1 MTLLD
6 ANRTNTVSAAPFN
19 PVTSTP
25 MSLKL
30 PSFFVSLI
38 LGAQAF
44 AAPLS
49 LSPKGVV
56 IDNGVDA
63 PLTFTYP
70 AISNEARK
78 EAKVSE
84 AIVTGTTAVVNY
96 EGGGKLTV
104 QLSVDEITFNL
115 SELPAGIKHLH
126 SATNIGP
133 EYRSVGKWQVGTGAV
148 TPFPV
153 EKPASPFLHKGGSPD
168 FTLFGPTGVQTVFHA
183 SEYAY
188 QQLNDNRE
196 WHADLFQWHVWIPI
210 PAGAASVTMKVTTSA
225 AVAGSTPPSTAAI
238 AEPVSLKT
246 AQQPSELDAAF
257 TGTRVLKWKDG
268 KRAVFM
274 IQFDDSASTHITN
287 VIPELVKRG
296 IPGTFYINPGN
307 GPYKSWQAAWEKA
320 VTFPGIEFANHTFTH
335 IGGLTVEAFEEEIVK
350 CNDVL
355 NTLYPTRK
363 QPRLISFGR
372 PGVPK
377 DKWGI
382 TNEQIKAVLAKHHL
396 IERPPFTGPPFQY
409 KTIPEMNQL
418 VDLAIT
424 TGDMKSLVFHGVGG
438 DWLITP
444 LDYFAAVLNKLDAN
458 RDQLW
463 LTDPLAY
470 HKYLTE
476 RTTAVA
482 KEISSTPKRIQI
494 SLTSQADPVF
504 YDLPLTLATRVP
516 AGWTHAAVQQGGS
529 RVNVPVVDGIA
540 RYDAL
545 PGAGEIVLV
554 PATSL

>member
-1 MTLLD
+1 
-6 ANRTNTVSAAPFN
+6 
-19 PVTSTP
+19 

-30 PSFFVSLI
+30 PVFFVPLLLS
-38 LGAQAF
+38 AQLF
-44 AAPLS
+44 SAPLS
-49 LSPKGVV
+49 LGPKGIV

-70 AISNEARK
+70 VISNEARK
-78 EAKVSE
+78 EAKV
-84 AIVTGTTAVVNY
+84 ADATVTGTTAVVNY

-104 QLSVDEITFNL
+104 QLSADEITFNL
-115 SELPAGIKHLH
+115 SELPVGIKHLH

-133 EYRSVGKWQVGTGAV
+133 EYRNGGKWQVGTGAV
-148 TPFPV
+148 TPFPL
-153 EKPASPFLHKGGSPD
+153 EKPASAFLHKGGGPD
-168 FTLFGPTGVQTVFHA
+168 FTLFGPTGAQTIFHA

-196 WHADLFQWHVWIPI
+196 WHADIFQWHVWIPI
-210 PAGAASVTMKVTTSA
+210 PPGAPSVFMKVTTSA
-225 AVAGSTPPSTAAI
+225 VGAAPAPASAPAVAAPA
-238 AEPVSLKT
+238 PVSLKA

-274 IQFDDSASTHITN
+274 IQFDDSASSQLQN
-287 VIPELVKRG
+287 VIPQLTKRG

-307 GPYKSWQAAWEKA
+307 GPYKAFQAQWEKVA
-320 VTFPGIEFANHTFTH
+320 NLPGIELANHTYTH
-335 IGGLTVEAFEEEIVK
+335 NGALTVEIFDQEIAK
-350 CNDVL
+350 TNEVL
-355 NTLYPTRK
+355 NQLYPDRK
-363 QPRLISFGR
+363 TPRLISYGR
-372 PGVPK
+372 PGVAK
-377 DKWGI
+377 EKWGI
-382 TNEQIKAVLAKHHL
+382 TDAQMKEVLDKNHM

-409 KTIPEMNQL
+409 KTTSEMNEL
-418 VDLAIT
+418 VDLAIK

-444 LDYFAAVLNKLDAN
+444 LDYFAAVLDKLDAN

-494 SLTSQADPVF
+494 SLTSQADPAF
-504 YDLPLTLATRVP
+504 YDLPLSLATRVP
-516 AGWTHAAVQQGGS
+516 ADWTHAAVQQGKS
-529 RVNVPVVDGIA
+529 RVNVQVIDGTA
-540 RYDAL
+540 RYDAI

-554 PATSL
+554 PAASL

>member
-1 MTLLD
+1 
-6 ANRTNTVSAAPFN
+6 
-19 PVTSTP
+19 

-30 PSFFVSLI
+30 PVFLLPLLI
-38 LGAQAF
+38 GVQVL

-70 AISNEARK
+70 VISNEARK
-78 EAKVSE
+78 EAKV
-84 AIVTGTTAVVNY
+84 ADAAVTGTTAIVNY

-104 QLSVDEITFNL
+104 QLSTDEITFNL
-115 SELPAGIKHLH
+115 SELPSGIKHLH

-133 EYRSVGKWQVGTGAV
+133 EYRGVGKWQVGSGAV
-148 TPFPV
+148 TLFPV
-153 EKPASPFLHKGGSPD
+153 DKPASPFLHKGGGPD
-168 FTLFGPTGVQTVFHA
+168 FTLVGPTGMQTVFHA

-196 WHADLFQWHVWIPI
+196 WHADIFQWHVWIPI
-210 PAGAASVTMKVTTSA
+210 PDGAPSVSMKVTISTVATGANSA
-225 AVAGSTPPSTAAI
+225 PVTPVAVAA
-238 AEPVSLKT
+238 PVSLKT
-246 AQQPSELDAAF
+246 AQQPAELDATF

-274 IQFDDSASTHITN
+274 IEFDDSASSQLKN
-287 VIPELVKRG
+287 VIPELQKRG

-307 GPYKSWQAAWEKA
+307 GPYKAFQAQWEKVA
-320 VTFPGIEFANHTFTH
+320 TLPGIELANHTFTH
-335 IGGLTVEAFEEEIVK
+335 NGALTTEIFDEEITKTNEVI
-350 CNDVL
+350 NQ
-355 NTLYPTRK
+355 LYPARK
-363 QPRLISFGR
+363 TPRLISYGR
-372 PGVPK
+372 PGVAK
-377 DKWGI
+377 EKWGI
-382 TNEQIKAVLAKHHL
+382 TDAQMKEVLDKNHM

-418 VDLAIT
+418 VDLAIK

-444 LDYFAAVLNKLDAN
+444 LDYFAAVLDKLDAN

-494 SLTSQADPVF
+494 TLTSQADPAF
-504 YDLPLTLATRVP
+504 YDLPLSLATRVP
-516 AGWTHAAVQQGGS
+516 SDWTQASVQQGSS
-529 RVNVPVVDGIA
+529 RVTVPVVDGIA
-540 RYDAL
+540 RYEAT
-545 PGAGEIVLV
+545 PGAGEIILT
-554 PATSL
+554 P

>member
-1 MTLLD
+1 MKTPFLFALLASTLLSVGSL
-6 ANRTNTVSAAPFN
+6 RAAPGL
-19 PVTSTP
+19 TLT
-25 MSLKL
+25 
-30 PSFFVSLI
+30 
-38 LGAQAF
+38 A
-44 AAPLS
+44 
-49 LSPKGVV
+49 KGVS

-70 AISNEARK
+70 VIANEARK
-78 EAKVSE
+78 EAKV
-84 AIVTGTTAVVNY
+84 ADAVVTGSSAVVNY

-104 QLSVDEITFNL
+104 QVSADEITFNL

-133 EYRSVGKWQVGTGAV
+133 EYRGGGKWQVGTGAV
-148 TPFPV
+148 TPFPAD
-153 EKPASPFLHKGGSPD
+153 KPATPFLHKGGSPD
-168 FTLFGPTGVQTVFHA
+168 FTLVGPTGVQTVFHA

-196 WHADLFQWHVWIPI
+196 WHADLFQWHVWIPV
-210 PAGAASVTMKVTTSA
+210 PAGAASVSMKVTTSA
-225 AVAGSTPPSTAAI
+225 AAAGAAPAAVAPGASVAAP
-238 AEPVSLKT
+238 APVSLK
-246 AQQPSELDAAF
+246 AAPQPAELDAAF

-274 IQFDDSASTHITN
+274 IQFDDSASSQLKN
-287 VIPELVKRG
+287 VIPELTKRG

-307 GPYKSWQAAWEKA
+307 GPYKSQQAAWGKA
-320 VTFPGIEFANHTFTH
+320 ATLPGIELANHTFTH
-335 IGGLTVEAFEEEIVK
+335 IGGLTVEAFEEEVVK
-350 CNDVL
+350 CNEVL
-355 NTLYPTRK
+355 NTLYPNRK
-363 QPRLISFGR
+363 TPRLISFGR

-382 TNEQIKAVLAKHHL
+382 TDEQIKAVLAKHHL
-396 IERPPFTGPPFQY
+396 VERPPFTGPPFQY

-418 VDLAIT
+418 VDLAIK
-424 TGDMKSLVFHGVGG
+424 TGEMKSLVFHGVGG

-444 LDYFAAVLNKLDAN
+444 LDYFAAVLDKLDAN

-482 KEISSTPKRIQI
+482 KEVASTPKRIQI
-494 SLTSQADPVF
+494 SLTSQADPAL
-504 YDLPLTLATRVP
+504 YDLPLSLATRVP
-516 AGWTHAAVQQGGS
+516 SGWTQASVQQGAS
-529 RVNVPVVDGIA
+529 RVTVPVVDGIA
-540 RYDAL
+540 RYEAL
-545 PGAGEIVLV
+545 PGAGDIILT
-554 PATSL
+554 P

>member
-1 MTLLD
+1 
-6 ANRTNTVSAAPFN
+6 
-19 PVTSTP
+19 

-30 PSFFVSLI
+30 PVFFVSLL
-38 LGAQAF
+38 LGTQAF

-70 AISNEARK
+70 VISNEARK
-78 EAKVSE
+78 EAKV
-84 AIVTGTTAVVNY
+84 ADAVITGSSAVVNY

-104 QLSVDEITFNL
+104 QLSADEITFNL

-126 SATNIGP
+126 SSTNIGP
-133 EYRSVGKWQVGTGAV
+133 EYRGVGKWQVGTGAV
-148 TPFPV
+148 TPFPAD
-153 EKPASPFLHKGGSPD
+153 KPASPFLHKGGGPD
-168 FTLFGPTGVQTVFHA
+168 FTLVGPTGAQTLFHA

-196 WHADLFQWHVWIPI
+196 WHADIFQWHVWIPI
-210 PAGAASVTMKVTTSA
+210 PAGAASVSMKVTTSA
-225 AVAGSTPPSTAAI
+225 AAAGSAPSPAA
-238 AEPVSLKT
+238 PVSLK
-246 AQQPSELDAAF
+246 AASQPSELDASF

-274 IQFDDSASTHITN
+274 IQFDDSAATHITN
-287 VIPELVKRG
+287 VIPQLVKRG

-307 GPYKSWQAAWEKA
+307 GPYKSQQAAWEKA
-320 VTFPGIEFANHTFTH
+320 ATIPGIELANHTFTH
-335 IGGLTVEAFEEEIVK
+335 IGGLTVEAFEQEIVK
-350 CNDVL
+350 CNEAL
-355 NTLYPTRK
+355 NALYPARK

-377 DKWGI
+377 EKWGI
-382 TNEQIKAVLAKHHL
+382 NDEQIKAVLAKHHL

-418 VDLAIT
+418 VDLAIK
-424 TGDMKSLVFHGVGG
+424 TGEMKSLVFHGVGG
-438 DWLITP
+438 DWLVTP
-444 LDYFAAVLNKLDAN
+444 LDYFAAVLDKLDAN

-470 HKYLTE
+470 HKYLAE

-482 KEISSTPKRIQI
+482 KEISSTPQCIQI
-494 SLTSQADPVF
+494 ALTSQADAAF
-504 YDLPLTLATRVP
+504 YDLPLSLATRVP
-516 AGWTHAAVQQGGS
+516 SDWTHASVQQGKS
-529 RVNVPVVDGIA
+529 RVNVQVVDGIA

-545 PGAGEIVLV
+545 PGADEIVLV
-554 PATSL
+554 PATAL